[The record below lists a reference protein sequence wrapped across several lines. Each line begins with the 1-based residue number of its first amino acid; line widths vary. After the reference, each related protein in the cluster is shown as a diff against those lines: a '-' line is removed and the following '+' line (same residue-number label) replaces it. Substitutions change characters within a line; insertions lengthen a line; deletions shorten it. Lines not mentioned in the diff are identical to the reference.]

1 MTTKC
6 GEFIIPKE
14 HLAPC
19 HTCNSKGWDCKR
31 QSKGGKGIDGYDFI
45 LYVTAINTKQ
55 CGDTIGRKFAWGVFD
70 CAIYDIISYIF
81 IKSGLYMTLSITP

>member
-6 GEFIIPKE
+6 GEFVIPKE

-55 CGDTIGRKFAWGVFD
+55 CGDTIGRKFQFFPHNEYKRYLSKGL
-70 CAIYDIISYIF
+70 IYIVEYF
-81 IKSGLYMTLSITP
+81 LITPCF